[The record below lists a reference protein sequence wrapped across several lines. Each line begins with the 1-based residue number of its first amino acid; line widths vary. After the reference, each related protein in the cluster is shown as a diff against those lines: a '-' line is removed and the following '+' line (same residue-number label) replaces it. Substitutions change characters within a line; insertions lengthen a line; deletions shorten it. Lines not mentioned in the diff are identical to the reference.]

1 MDDTKGN
8 DGLKYVGDGTA
19 FIGVPAR
26 DLTAQEVAELPVR
39 RVELLASGLYVEYKK
54 AYMPKP
60 TKAALKGIEA
70 ENKE

>member
-19 FIGVPAR
+19 LIGIPAR
-26 DLTAQEVAELPVR
+26 DLTARELAGLPLR
-39 RVELLASGLYVEYKK
+39 RIELLATGLYVEYKR
-54 AYMPKP
+54 AYTPKP

-70 ENKE
+70 DKE